1 LLPHT
6 DEIYVAGK
14 RADCVDEIKFEL
26 PPVIMTGANGW
37 TL

>member
-1 LLPHT
+1 LPHT
-6 DEIYVAGK
+6 GEIDVAGK
-14 RADCVDEIKFEL
+14 RADGLDEIKFEL